1 MSTDKTLLD
10 QIDDLVASKTFNLDA
25 LEGIKKIKDSLKA
38 TLEERDALKTL
49 CYELCE
55 TNIRKDEEIRR
66 LTDHLTE
73 QDKRLDA
80 MHAVWEKKIA
90 EASAAAYRDPMLS
103 RIGHRVRIGHA
114 GGCMIEF
121 TKRLFHKEPDVML
134 MRKSPMPPGEFDIR
148 LAHSYRVGSR
158 RFVDH
163 CGITVLLKGDGTTVG
178 HSYFTHWEPL

>member
-73 QDKRLDA
+73 QGSGSTPCTPSGKRRSPKPAPLRTGTPCFLASGTESESVTREDA
-80 MHAVWEKKIA
+80 
-90 EASAAAYRDPMLS
+90 
-103 RIGHRVRIGHA
+103 
-114 GGCMIEF
+114 
-121 TKRLFHKEPDVML
+121 
-134 MRKSPMPPGEFDIR
+134 
-148 LAHSYRVGSR
+148 
-158 RFVDH
+158 
-163 CGITVLLKGDGTTVG
+163 
-178 HSYFTHWEPL
+178 